1 VQLGLP
7 ANSALSSIGGI
18 VASICVQARLLVQ
31 LTTHGSGMMG
41 SIFKQ
46 DKAAFLKNWASAVAI
61 SGVCAVMEQVSS
73 HFQSNL
79 EMSLRTNLSKNFHTR
94 LLANNNFYKISQL
107 DGRITDSA
115 QRIADDVRDFSST
128 ASGIIAEFLKPVVE
142 LGLFAMKLRTLV
154 GSFATSVLLGYL
166 VTGAYIIRSVLPNF
180 KKFVAEEAE
189 ADGKYMAVHAR
200 VKTHCES
207 IAFFG
212 GDSREKAIVTKEFDS
227 VSKLAFHRLKVSLSF
242 GVVNQAIVRET
253 PMLVQWLLR
262 NEFGKRAGSDASVL
276 ADQGQS
282 LNGNMLFIYEAVM
295 YSFDSL
301 SKLLEFLE
309 RFSNFSGLVTRVAEL
324 DEVLTEMDASVSTSA
339 GTKNVV
345 DNAEK
350 KIKFD
355 GIDIVTP
362 SGNVLAKK
370 VSIEV
375 EPGQSLMVTGPNACG
390 KTSFFRVLGGLWPVS
405 SGTLSIPT
413 GDNGTPEIEDVFL
426 VPQRMYMVLGSLAD
440 QLTYPRILKQGSSEL
455 QAELPKLQGLL
466 DLVGVGYLSGRQWKW
481 VDTVRWEDVLSLG
494 EQQRIGMARLFY
506 HSPQYGVLDECTS
519 AVSVDVED
527 RLYREAARLNI
538 TCITLSQRLALAEF
552 HTQELQLGQADSETG
567 NSDGWSI
574 RALEAAEE

>member
-1 VQLGLP
+1 
-7 ANSALSSIGGI
+7 
-18 VASICVQARLLVQ
+18 
-31 LTTHGSGMMG
+31 
-41 SIFKQ
+41 
-46 DKAAFLKNWASAVAI
+46 
-61 SGVCAVMEQVSS
+61 
-73 HFQSNL
+73 
-79 EMSLRTNLSKNFHTR
+79 
-94 LLANNNFYKISQL
+94 
-107 DGRITDSA
+107 
-115 QRIADDVRDFSST
+115 
-128 ASGIIAEFLKPVVE
+128 
-142 LGLFAMKLRTLV
+142 
-154 GSFATSVLLGYL
+154 

-552 HTQELQLGQADSETG
+552 HTHELQLGQADSETG